1 MRFAH
6 QPIFRPLH
14 ALASV
19 VLFAAHFTQF
29 ARAASA
35 TWNGSSNTDW
45 ATAGN
50 WSSSL
55 VPGSGDTATFN
66 NTGGSTDIISLNG
79 ITVHSIRFDTSA
91 AAYTLG
97 SGAANSQILTINNDG
112 AITLDA
118 TNASD
123 QLVNAA
129 LVVGT
134 NGSTGTFSFTNNT
147 STMNL
152 TFAGSVTG
160 SAGTGIKT
168 LALAGNGP
176 VIFNGTISN
185 GTTGTVK
192 LTKSGAGTLA
202 LSGTASTFSGG
213 TSIGVSSGMVTA
225 KSTSG
230 TNATG
235 LGSGA
240 VFVGADSTLNL
251 LSVNTID
258 TPTTI
263 NNSLTGT
270 GKLRLTFTDTIAAA
284 TYTVLGGVGGFSGT
298 IQLSNTTS
306 NNKDKWYANN
316 IGALNAALII
326 DNASQIFV
334 AGGPASFTNISVTG
348 TGNAEGYGAIR
359 LGETIGGN
367 ITLAGNTTIGLG
379 GGTITGN
386 IISGT
391 AGVQTL
397 TLGTRSAASTGIF
410 RGIIGGGVGTIAL
423 TTASGTSTLSA
434 ANTHIGNTL
443 ITGGTLVLGH
453 NLALQ
458 NSVLDTTGA
467 GILAFSAG
475 IQSPVIGGLSGQRNL
490 MIPAGVTSL
499 TLNTATGVTAT
510 YTGVIGSATQGL
522 SLTKTGPGTQVLSG
536 TNTFTGATIVNQG
549 TLRIS
554 PSTGFP
560 AGLKIMPLGDSI
572 TYGAGVDLNYR
583 YHLHGLLSAVAP
595 GFQFVGDSSENAGSM
610 PTSPIDQRF
619 HAGHSSYASNDISN
633 NLDGLDTAV
642 FTQYGNE
649 SRNPHGGYWFTGGNG
664 TGRAPIYPNAILL
677 LCAANDISRVG
688 MTGVQARIESLLTKI
703 TTMRPDARIFL
714 AKGTPYTGYESSVV
728 TFNNILDTVA
738 SNFQAAGKKITV
750 VDLNTGY
757 PAGQLVDDVHPNA
770 TGYNWMANRWF
781 DAMTSVY
788 ATGQNSMALASTSSV
803 IVQAAARLEGT
814 GLIGGPLTI
823 LGTYACDPGAATT
836 GPLAVT
842 GNLTLSGATLAIA
855 SSVAPAASYTI
866 ASYTGTRSGTF
877 GTVTGL
883 EAGYTVH
890 YDDAAKR
897 ILLAT
902 HYEAWRLSK
911 GLDAANNS
919 MVLDPDHDGAD
930 NLLEFALGGN
940 PLLPNDRGT
949 SQGLVQKLAGQ
960 PSMTLTIAV
969 RSGATFVSNSN
980 QSMSAGRDG
989 IIYRIEGSQELTTW
1003 TGGVTELIPA
1013 LTTGLPAAPSG
1024 YKYHTFQSTTPVAG
1038 NPQDFLRVK
1047 VIAAP

>member
-1 MRFAH
+1 M
-6 QPIFRPLH
+6 
-14 ALASV
+14 
-19 VLFAAHFTQF
+19 
-29 ARAASA
+29 
-35 TWNGSSNTDW
+35 
-45 ATAGN
+45 
-50 WSSSL
+50 
-55 VPGSGDTATFN
+55 PGSGDTATFD

-97 SGAANSQILTINNDG
+97 SGAANSQILTLNNDG
-112 AITLDA
+112 AITLNA

-123 QLVNAA
+123 QSVNAA
-129 LVVGT
+129 LILGT
-134 NGSTGTFSFTNNT
+134 DGSTRTFSFTNNNAVR
-147 STMNL
+147 NL

-168 LALAGNGP
+168 LALAGSGP

-185 GTTGTVK
+185 GTIGTVK
-192 LTKSGAGTLA
+192 LTKSGSGTLA
-202 LSGTASTFSGG
+202 LSDTANTFSGG
-213 TSIGVSSGMVTA
+213 TLIGVASGMVTA

-230 TNATG
+230 INTTG

-251 LSVNTID
+251 LSANTID

-270 GKLRLTFTDTIAAA
+270 GKIRLTFTDTIAAA
-284 TYTVLGGVGGFSGT
+284 TYTVLGSVGGFSGT

-306 NNKDKWYANN
+306 NNKDKWFANN
-316 IGALNAALII
+316 IGALNAALVIE
-326 DNASQIFV
+326 NASQIYV
-334 AGGPASFTNISVTG
+334 AGGLASFNSISVTG
-348 TGNAEGYGAIR
+348 IGNAEGYGAIR
-359 LGETIGGN
+359 LGNTLGGN
-367 ITLAGNTTIGLG
+367 ITLAGSTTIGLG

-386 IISGT
+386 ITSGA
-391 AGVQTL
+391 AGMQTL
-397 TLGTRSAASTGIF
+397 TLGTSSAASTGVF
-410 RGIIGGGVGTIAL
+410 GGAIGGGVGTIAL
-423 TTASGTSTLSA
+423 TIASGTSTLSA
-434 ANTHIGNTL
+434 ANTHSGNTL

-458 NSVLDTTGA
+458 NSLLDTTGA
-467 GILAFSAG
+467 GTLAFSTG

-499 TLNTATGVTAT
+499 TLNTASGVAATHTGM
-510 YTGVIGSATQGL
+510 IGSATPGL
-522 SLTKTGPGTQVLSG
+522 SFTKTGPGTQVLSG
-536 TNTFTGATIVNQG
+536 ANTFTGPTIVNQG
-549 TLRIS
+549 TLKIS

-572 TYGAGVDLNYR
+572 TNGSGGAYNYR
-583 YHLHGLLSAVAP
+583 YHLQELLSPVAP
-595 GFQFVGDSSENAGSM
+595 GFQFVGDSSDNSGSM
-610 PTSPIDQRF
+610 QTSPIDQRF
-619 HAGHSSYASNDISN
+619 HAGHSSYACNDISN

-642 FTQYGNE
+642 FNQYGGS
-649 SRNPHGGYWFTGGNG
+649 SRNPNGGYWFTGGNG
-664 TGRAPIYPNAILL
+664 TGRAPIYPDAILL
-677 LCAANDISRVG
+677 LCVANDVSRVG
-688 MTGVQARIESLLTKI
+688 MIGVQARIESLLTKI

-714 AKGTPYTGYESSVV
+714 AKGSPYLNYESSIV
-728 TFNNILDTVA
+728 TFNNILATMA
-738 SNFQAAGKKITV
+738 ANFQAAGKKITV
-750 VDLNTGY
+750 VDLNTGF
-757 PAGQLVDDVHPNA
+757 PEGQLPDGVHPTA
-770 TGYNWMANRWF
+770 VGYNWMANRWF
-781 DAMTSVY
+781 DALTNFY
-788 ATGQNSMALASTSSV
+788 TTRQNSMALASTSSV
-803 IVQAAARLEGT
+803 IVQAEARLEGT
-814 GLIGGPLTI
+814 GLIGGPLTV

-842 GNLTLSGATLAIA
+842 GDLTLSGATLAIA
-855 SSVAPAASYTI
+855 SPVAPAASYTI

-877 GTVTGL
+877 ATVTGL
-883 EAGYTVH
+883 PFGYTIH
-890 YDDAAKR
+890 YDDTTKR

-919 MVLDPDHDGAD
+919 MLLDQDHDGAD

-940 PLLPNDRGT
+940 PLLPNDRGI

-980 QSMSAGRDG
+980 QSMSASRDG
-989 IIYRIEGSQELTTW
+989 IIYRIEGSQKLTTW
-1003 TGGVTELIPA
+1003 IGGVTELIPA
-1013 LTTGLPAAPSG
+1013 LTTGLPAVPSG
-1024 YKYHTFQSTTPVAG
+1024 YKYHTFQSATPAAG

-1047 VIAAP
+1047 VITAP